1 MKKITNH
8 NRVALGTFPLAG
20 VFNPIAK
27 ESAVQVVETFLNEGG
42 FYIDTAPMYGYG
54 SVERLLG
61 EILQSKK
68 RDGFFIIS
76 KCGKH
81 IDEVKKTWVPKA
93 TYTDVIE
100 QYEQSLKR
108 LKLDYIDL
116 YLIHE
121 PDRVTPYE
129 ETMRALIELQKQG
142 KVKDIGISNV
152 TLAELKEFR
161 KYADVKIIQNKFSF
175 INRSIEPE
183 YDQYLSKNNIQFIP
197 YHILEIAQL
206 TGSVLEDKYLGKN
219 DFRNTLPYFQDEK
232 LNTIRTWVKEFI
244 KPLAQKQGCTI
255 GQLMIAWTLNQNHI
269 PYVLVGTTKPKYMK
283 LNMYSNSI
291 QLSDEILSLL
301 EQAYNALENHI
312 LQSFNKSMREFR
324 GLNSCYF

>member
-20 VFNPIAK
+20 VFNPITK
-27 ESAVQVVETFLNEGG
+27 ETAFQVVETFFSEGG

-54 SVERLLG
+54 GVERLLG
-61 EILQSKK
+61 EVLQSKK
-68 RDGFFIIS
+68 RDDFFIIS

-81 IDEVKKTWVPKA
+81 IDEAKQACMPKA

-100 QYEQSLKR
+100 QCEQSLKR

-175 INRSIEPE
+175 INRSIEP
-183 YDQYLSKNNIQFIP
+183 DFDRYLSNNDIQFIP
-197 YHILEIAQL
+197 YHVLEIAQL
-206 TGSVLEDKYLGKN
+206 TGTVLEEKNLGKN
-219 DFRNTLPYFQDEK
+219 DFRNTLAYFQDEK
-232 LNTIRTWVKEFI
+232 LNTIRTWVKEYI

-255 GQLMIAWTLNQNHI
+255 GQLMIAWTLKQNHI
-269 PYVLVGTTKPKYMK
+269 PYVLVGTTKSKYMK
-283 LNMYSNSI
+283 LNMCSNSI
-291 QLSDEILSLL
+291 QLSDEMLPLL

-312 LQSFNKSMREFR
+312 VHTFNKSTREFR